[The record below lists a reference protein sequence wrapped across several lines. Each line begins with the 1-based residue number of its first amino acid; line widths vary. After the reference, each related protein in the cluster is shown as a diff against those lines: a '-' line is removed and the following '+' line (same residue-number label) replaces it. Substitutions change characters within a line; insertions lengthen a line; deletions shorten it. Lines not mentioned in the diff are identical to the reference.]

1 MKGLKDFRRS
11 LNKDRSSRGAA
22 PTTYTGVRSATAAT
36 KQPPSKVIRAT
47 RDYRA
52 HQPNEL
58 SFAKGD
64 FFHVLNDSTHPEW
77 FEAVNPI
84 TNARGHVPAAYFD
97 VLTKTARPGLQTLPG
112 PQSPPI
118 GGPMGGLGGGGMA
131 GPGSLSPD
139 AGGFGGMGPPS
150 GANIGAGA
158 LPGGVGKGG
167 AGGLYA
173 VVKYDFDAERPD
185 ELQSKA
191 GDSIIII
198 AQSNFEWFVARPIGK
213 LGGPGLIPV
222 AFVEIR
228 DMVTGRP
235 VDNVEEMIQNGFIPK
250 VEEWKRMK
258 ADNTKNA
265 IPLGRFD
272 FNGPPG
278 PGQPPH
284 QGGPPFGG
292 DHGPGMNGLGP
303 GGMGGLPGMG
313 EYGGAGPSGQ
323 YQHGHPGMGP
333 AGMQSMHGQLSNDMY
348 LRQDHPLPEPP
359 QDEIELPP
367 GMAPG
372 EPLPCGIIESA
383 RVDSFHYE
391 QGDYWFRIQATHIA
405 GPSPAPSDVL
415 RAPTGE
421 VRELILYRL
430 YEDFYEFQLALL
442 EHFPAEA
449 GRETG
454 PNGQPNERILPLMP
468 GPIEEVDDVI
478 TSQRR
483 ADLDTYIQELCALP
497 EHIRRSELLRVFFE
511 SRPGDHCTR
520 LPLLQQGQGPAEGGA
535 AGEETPGPARPER
548 TKEQVI
554 SNGTQKYAEDQPVNP
569 SARSAEGLADSV
581 ASLSLGSSKTDGESS
596 IGGPSSDTRS
606 SAGTGGTSF
615 GHLQPLSMLT
625 KTDTSGSG
633 GSTGRGVSPSGASS
647 AAAAAAAAAGGFIK
661 IKIFNRASD
670 DLVAIRVPPDVTF
683 SGLMSKVRER
693 LGNEIAVMRYRDEG
707 GMMRLSDDDDLSE
720 WIASGQKLTLWA
732 DVR

>member
-11 LNKDRSSRGAA
+11 LNKDRASRGAA
-22 PTTYTGVRSATAAT
+22 PTTYTGVRSATSAT

-52 HQPNEL
+52 RQPNEL
-58 SFAKGD
+58 SFSKGD

-97 VLTKTARPGLQTLPG
+97 VLTKTARPGGPSMSGPG
-112 PQSPPI
+112 SASSDP
-118 GGPMGGLGGGGMA
+118 MA
-131 GPGSLSPD
+131 GPTSP
-139 AGGFGGMGPPS
+139 
-150 GANIGAGA
+150 
-158 LPGGVGKGG
+158 GVGTDSGDSGLSAHLGSAKG

-173 VVKYDFDAERPD
+173 VVKYDFEAERPD
-185 ELQSKA
+185 ELDSKA
-191 GDSIIII
+191 GDSIIVI
-198 AQSNFEWFVARPIGK
+198 AQSNFEWFVASPIGK

-228 DMVTGRP
+228 DMVTGQS
-235 VDNVEEMIQNGFIPK
+235 VENVQELIRNGTIPK
-250 VEEWKRMK
+250 VEEWKKMK
-258 ADNTKNA
+258 ADYTKNT

-272 FNGPPG
+272 FAGQQGPPSL
-278 PGQPPH
+278 PGS
-284 QGGPPFGG
+284 PFDGTPGG
-292 DHGPGMNGLGP
+292 DGAGLGPNGMGP
-303 GGMGGLPGMG
+303 GGMGGMFM
-313 EYGGAGPSGQ
+313 GGAGPSGQ
-323 YQHGHPGMGP
+323 FNQGPSDMMIPPGMEPYQRGD
-333 AGMQSMHGQLSNDMY
+333 Q
-348 LRQDHPLPEPP
+348 PLPSLPGGE
-359 QDEIELPP
+359 EVELPP

-383 RVDSFHYE
+383 RVDSFHFE
-391 QGDYWFRIQATHIA
+391 QGDYWFRVQATHIA
-405 GPSPAPSDVL
+405 GPSPAPPDVL

-468 GPIEEVDDVI
+468 GPIDEVDDVI

-511 SRPGDHCTR
+511 PRPGDHCTR
-520 LPLLQQGQGPAEGGA
+520 LPLQPGSEGANGS
-535 AGEETPGPARPER
+535 TITR
-548 TKEQVI
+548 T
-554 SNGTQKYAEDQPVNP
+554 
-569 SARSAEGLADSV
+569 
-581 ASLSLGSSKTDGESS
+581 
-596 IGGPSSDTRS
+596 
-606 SAGTGGTSF
+606 SAGTG
-615 GHLQPLSMLT
+615 
-625 KTDTSGSG
+625 
-633 GSTGRGVSPSGASS
+633 TGDRL
-647 AAAAAAAAAGGFIK
+647 AAAAGGDVFSLAPSDGFIK

-683 SGLMSKVRER
+683 SGLMTKVRER
-693 LGNEIAVMRYRDEG
+693 LGQEISVMRYRDES

-720 WIASGQKLTLWA
+720 WVASGQKLTLWA

>member
-11 LNKDRSSRGAA
+11 LNKDRTSRGAA
-22 PTTYTGVRSATAAT
+22 PTTYTGVRSATSAT

-52 HQPNEL
+52 RQPNEL
-58 SFAKGD
+58 SFSKGD

-84 TNARGHVPAAYFD
+84 SNARGHVPAAYFD
-97 VLTKTARPGLQTLPG
+97 VLTKTARPGLTALSG
-112 PQSPPI
+112 PVPPSPSI
-118 GGPMGGLGGGGMA
+118 GGPMGGLGGMGGGGG
-131 GPGSLSPD
+131 GPGADMADS
-139 AGGFGGMGPPS
+139 GFGGSQG
-150 GANIGAGA
+150 GAG
-158 LPGGVGKGG
+158 KGP
-167 AGGLYA
+167 GGLYA
-173 VVKYDFDAERPD
+173 VVKYDFEAERPD
-185 ELQSKA
+185 ELDSKA
-191 GDSIIII
+191 GDSIIVI

-222 AFVEIR
+222 AFVEIK
-228 DMVTGRP
+228 DMVTGRS
-235 VDNVEEMIQNGFIPK
+235 VENVQELIQNGTIPK
-250 VEEWKRMK
+250 VEEWKKMK
-258 ADNTKNA
+258 ADYSKNT

-272 FNGPPG
+272 FAGQQGPPSLPGLPFSNMPGAEGGSSG
-278 PGQPPH
+278 PN
-284 QGGPPFGG
+284 
-292 DHGPGMNGLGP
+292 GMGLE
-303 GGMGGLPGMG
+303 GMGGMFM
-313 EYGGAGPSGQ
+313 GGAGPSGQ
-323 YQHGHPGMGP
+323 FHQGPSDMMIPPGMEP
-333 AGMQSMHGQLSNDMY
+333 YQRHDQ
-348 LRQDHPLPEPP
+348 PLPEVPGE
-359 QDEIELPP
+359 DVELPP

-372 EPLPCGIIESA
+372 EPLPCGVIESA
-383 RVDSFHYE
+383 RVDSFHFE

-405 GPSPAPSDVL
+405 GPSPAPPDVL

-468 GPIEEVDDVI
+468 GPIDEVDDVI

-520 LPLLQQGQGPAEGGA
+520 LPLQRGSEGA
-535 AGEETPGPARPER
+535 AVPQGSEGDMGGSTLEGTVDHV
-548 TKEQVI
+548 K
-554 SNGTQKYAEDQPVNP
+554 SNGTQKYAEDQPVGP
-569 SARSAEGLADSV
+569 SRGPEGLSESI
-581 ASLSLGSSKTDGESS
+581 ASLTIGSGKDADESL
-596 IGGPSSDTRS
+596 GGPSSEARS

-615 GHLQPLSMLT
+615 GHLQPMSMLS
-625 KTDTSGSG
+625 KTDTQNSGGSG
-633 GSTGRGVSPSGASS
+633 GRTAGGSGGGVSPAPS
-647 AAAAAAAAAGGFIK
+647 GGFIK

-683 SGLMSKVRER
+683 SGLMTKVRER
-693 LGNEIAVMRYRDEG
+693 LGQEISVMRYRDES

>member
-11 LNKDRSSRGAA
+11 LNKDRTSRGAA

-52 HQPNEL
+52 RQPNEL
-58 SFAKGD
+58 SFSKGD

-84 TNARGHVPAAYFD
+84 SNARGHVPAAYFD
-97 VLTKTARPGLQTLPG
+97 VLTKTARPGLTALPV
-112 PQSPPI
+112 PQSPTI
-118 GGPMGGLGGGGMA
+118 GGPPPSIGGAGVPA
-131 GPGSLSPD
+131 DAVPGPGGAA
-139 AGGFGGMGPPS
+139 AGGPPGS
-150 GANIGAGA
+150 T
-158 LPGGVGKGG
+158 VKG
-167 AGGLYA
+167 GGLYA
-173 VVKYDFDAERPD
+173 VVKYDFEAERPD
-185 ELQSKA
+185 ELDSKA
-191 GDSIIII
+191 GDSIIVI

-228 DMVTGRP
+228 DMVTGRA
-235 VDNVEEMIQNGFIPK
+235 VENVQELIQNGFIPK
-250 VEEWKRMK
+250 VEEWKKMK
-258 ADNTKNA
+258 ADYTKNT

-272 FNGPPG
+272 DFNGAAQPG
-278 PGQPPH
+278 MAASPYGMPGE
-284 QGGPPFGG
+284 GGPSPN
-292 DHGPGMNGLGP
+292 GMGP
-303 GGMGGLPGMG
+303 GGMGGMGMG
-313 EYGGAGPSGQ
+313 GASPSGPFM
-323 YQHGHPGMGP
+323 PGQPGVDGMLP
-333 AGMQSMHGQLSNDMY
+333 PDAQAGGMDMY
-348 LRQDHPLPEPP
+348 NSMRHDHALPDPP
-359 QDEIELPP
+359 SEELELPA

-372 EPLPCGIIESA
+372 EPLPCGIIDSA

-405 GPSPAPSDVL
+405 GPSPAPPEVL

-454 PNGQPNERILPLMP
+454 PNGQSNERILPLMP
-468 GPIEEVDDVI
+468 GPIDEVDDVI

-497 EHIRRSELLRVFFE
+497 EHIRKSELLRVFFE
-511 SRPGDHCTR
+511 PRPGDHCTR
-520 LPLLQQGQGPAEGGA
+520 LPLQAGGGAGPGAGTADGSGPRLPGAGEDAGGATVPEGGS
-535 AGEETPGPARPER
+535 TDPV
-548 TKEQVI
+548 T
-554 SNGTQKYAEDQPVNP
+554 SNGTRKYAEDQPVNP
-569 SARSAEGLADSV
+569 AARPDPLAESV
-581 ASLSLGSSKTDGESS
+581 ASLSLGSGKGEGDSS
-596 IGGPSSDTRS
+596 VSGPGSDARS

-615 GHLQPLSMLT
+615 GHLQPMTMLT
-625 KTDTSGSG
+625 KTDTQGSSGSG
-633 GSTGRGVSPSGASS
+633 GGRSGVSPSAGS
-647 AAAAAAAAAGGFIK
+647 AAAGASGGFIK

-670 DLVAIRVPPDVTF
+670 DLVAIRVPPDVSF
-683 SGLMSKVRER
+683 SGLMGKVRER
-693 LGNEIAVMRYRDEG
+693 LGNEIAVMRYRDES